1 MCALYC
7 FLGVEGRH
15 VIHALDLLDMEDLA
29 PTAAQVIT
37 VHLPR
42 GEGLTQGNA
51 IFLLLSFLTQL
62 YFIRAW
68 VMIWFC

>member
-1 MCALYC
+1 MYALFC
-7 FLGVEGRH
+7 FIGVEGRH

-51 IFLLLSFLTQL
+51 IFLLLSFLTHYIL
-62 YFIRAW
+62 LGRGL
-68 VMIWFC
+68 